1 MISKSPL
8 TDIHDTYSIRG
19 KESNPISNPVKSSL
33 RILYLTNRCNLA
45 CTYCYEGLGDT
56 FKYGGMVPAI
66 PSLKQLI
73 KQVDDIIAEEP
84 EEEKQT
90 LFLLFGGEPLMQWKN
105 MKDVMLHAMLQKNN
119 IHFNAITNGV
129 LLTKPKFLKDFISFF
144 KEHHDI
150 IQKFSLDISFDG
162 VGNGERVYR
171 NGKKSAPT
179 VLKALAMLSA
189 IDEEIMKFRWRIR
202 YTIQEANIDR
212 WKEDIL
218 HLNKTFNPYRI
229 ITSIDSAMEDKNL
242 NAHEKLKRDIS
253 SLRSLWKTK
262 ALNTP
267 VCGFFCDTCDE
278 CAGTHDYKYY
288 YTDKGLTKKQ
298 LHSENMGPFE
308 DSGQWDSS
316 SLK

>member
-1 MISKSPL
+1 
-8 TDIHDTYSIRG
+8 
-19 KESNPISNPVKSSL
+19 
-33 RILYLTNRCNLA
+33 
-45 CTYCYEGLGDT
+45 
-56 FKYGGMVPAI
+56 MVPAI

-150 IQKFSLDISFDG
+150 TQKFSLDISFDG

-202 YTIQEANIDR
+202 YTIHEANIDR

-218 HLNKTFNPYRI
+218 L
-229 ITSIDSAMEDKNL
+229 
-242 NAHEKLKRDIS
+242 
-253 SLRSLWKTK
+253 SLI
-262 ALNTP
+262 
-267 VCGFFCDTCDE
+267 
-278 CAGTHDYKYY
+278 HI
-288 YTDKGLTKKQ
+288 
-298 LHSENMGPFE
+298 
-308 DSGQWDSS
+308 
-316 SLK
+316 